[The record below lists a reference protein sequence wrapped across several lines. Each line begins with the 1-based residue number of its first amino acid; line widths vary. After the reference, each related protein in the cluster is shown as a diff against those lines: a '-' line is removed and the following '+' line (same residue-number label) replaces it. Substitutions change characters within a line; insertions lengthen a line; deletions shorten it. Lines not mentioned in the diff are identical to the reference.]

1 MLITEKTKYEEFQAV
16 ERYVSKSS
24 VQGIY
29 EAAEQKFGNMYNL
42 EFGSFWECA
51 NGNYS
56 EVLGDISEPTV
67 LQVYWKKRFEK
78 FVEEFAA
85 QLKSMILPQTSEE
98 IQASEGLLKIGWDE
112 GMLVFVR
119 EFFGL
124 HSFKEAERI
133 TIGEILIAKRAAYN
147 RDKFQRKLSKI
158 QTEKLR
164 KK

>member
-1 MLITEKTKYEEFQAV
+1 MLITEKTKYEDFQAV

-24 VQGIY
+24 IQGIY
-29 EAAEQKFGNMYNL
+29 EAAEQKFGKMYNL

-78 FVEEFAA
+78 FIEEFAA

-98 IQASEGLLKIGWDE
+98 IQAAEGLLKIGWDE

>member
-24 VQGIY
+24 VQRIY

-78 FVEEFAA
+78 FIEEFAA